1 MANAFVVHSVQ
12 CTQSSQYTM
21 LLLLLLG
28 LSANVYLL
36 QQQRQRQQQRE
47 KKLDWLTTNIHT
59 SAASVPY
66 ERIVSGW
73 RLCNIK
79 TIYACYKQWLLNG
92 PELQTGFFYS
102 QYPIQRSTTK
112 CRLFYSDESFSFHS
126 LIGNMQTLKQS
137 VFFRKVFE
145 KKLYSITFHAKC
157 VISERI

>member
-1 MANAFVVHSVQ
+1 
-12 CTQSSQYTM
+12 M
-21 LLLLLLG
+21 LLLLLLS

-36 QQQRQRQQQRE
+36 QQQRQQQRE
-47 KKLDWLTTNIHT
+47 KKLDWLTTNIHI
-59 SAASVPY
+59 SAASVPH

-112 CRLFYSDESFSFHS
+112 CRLFYSDESFPFHS
-126 LIGNMQTLKQS
+126 LIRNMQTLKQS
-137 VFFRKVFE
+137 FFFRKIFN
-145 KKLYSITFHAKC
+145 KKTLFHYIYCTMCNFWENLKMLRAKQWFLMK
-157 VISERI
+157 RWK